1 MDGFI
6 NSLCLPLR
14 ISCICKCCRV
24 FPRLDNCTSL
34 PFYSPLLHPH
44 LYMLSLTNKHF
55 VYLCVPLTADDC
67 LDPLCSGH
75 GTCVAGQCYCKAGWQ
90 GEDCGTI
97 DQQVYQCL
105 PGCSEHGTYDLETGQ
120 CVCERHWTGPD
131 CSQGKFCQFP
141 VYSLQFSVYLLHH
154 FLKHL

>member
-1 MDGFI
+1 
-6 NSLCLPLR
+6 
-14 ISCICKCCRV
+14 
-24 FPRLDNCTSL
+24 
-34 PFYSPLLHPH
+34 
-44 LYMLSLTNKHF
+44 MLSIAN
-55 VYLCVPLTADDC
+55 VIDDC
-67 LDPLCSGH
+67 LDPLCSSH

-131 CSQGKFCQFP
+131 CSQGKCVLYFFLFVFCL
-141 VYSLQFSVYLLHH
+141 YSVN
-154 FLKHL
+154 